1 MTSANERHGDPAK
14 ASSWYDFICPFCY
27 VGQSRTAILVR
38 RGVNVTE
45 LPFQAHPDIPPGGI
59 QAGPRSGPMYM
70 RLEREADAAGL
81 PLKWPARI
89 PNSRV
94 ALAAAEW
101 ARRHQPPAFPHL
113 QQGLFNAHFVLGEDL
128 EDMAVIDRHA
138 GRAGV
143 DLEALHAAIADGSAT
158 AAVRDAEM
166 IGQKAG
172 VHGTPAW
179 LLGEELISGLLPAT
193 EFEQLADRVMRSA

>member
-1 MTSANERHGDPAK
+1 
-14 ASSWYDFICPFCY
+14 
-27 VGQSRTAILVR
+27 
-38 RGVNVTE
+38 
-45 LPFQAHPDIPPGGI
+45 
-59 QAGPRSGPMYM
+59 MYM